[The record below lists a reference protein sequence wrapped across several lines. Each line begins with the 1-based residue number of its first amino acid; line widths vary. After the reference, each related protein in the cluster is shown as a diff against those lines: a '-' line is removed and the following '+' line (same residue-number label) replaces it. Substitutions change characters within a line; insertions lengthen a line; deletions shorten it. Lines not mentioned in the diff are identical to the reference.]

1 MSRAGSLSALLVLGL
16 ALSGCKGEICDP
28 AKLEVHVRVD
38 DVAVVSAAHRLEVWV
53 TRGSSTQP
61 TGFDVQP
68 DVLDGVLDREIPLV
82 PPLGTQ
88 ETLRVDVR
96 ILDRAA
102 GNVLRLGSISPSTSG
117 SCATRAAFDLTMPS
131 LPPPVDGGAPADG
144 GDRGDAGV
152 EEIDAGGP
160 SAALRRRLL
169 VETGSVTPELGWPG
183 YTVRVSGLDTAE
195 WIGRRLLSA
204 DCRELR
210 VRAGSLELP
219 RHLIGCGSRD
229 AELRFMLP
237 RIDPAPE
244 LWLEYGPAASALP
257 PVMTSTNV
265 YLYYDD
271 ASVDRSAALLRGRL
285 DNWYTGYV
293 DALRFV
299 DQSYSYDT
307 TDDSMASY
315 RFGLS
320 ERDVYVEAELNHR
333 ACYPT
338 NMVTGLVARASVPA
352 AEPAAEVSDRYYAG
366 TRRAQAGCTPYPSD
380 LSIVRGSRDG
390 LVVSYEGPPPA
401 NVEPG
406 RWRKQGLAVFGG
418 TETHLA
424 YWDEDTPWPSPGWPS
439 APPKSSGT
447 DPDGILRPGDVG
459 IVTAQDSGSLRN
471 ILVRRFVL
479 PEPKVSVGAEEP
491 RP

>member
-1 MSRAGSLSALLVLGL
+1 MSRPASGSALLAL
-16 ALSGCKGEICDP
+16 ALLGCRGEICDP
-28 AKLEVHVRVD
+28 AKLEIHVRLD

-61 TGFDVQP
+61 SGFDIQP
-68 DVLDGVLDREIPLV
+68 DVLDGILDREIPLV
-82 PPLGTQ
+82 PALGTQ
-88 ETLRVDVR
+88 ESLRVDVR
-96 ILDRAA
+96 VLDRAA
-102 GNVLRLGSISPSTSG
+102 GNVLRLGSQSPSTSG

-131 LPPPVDGGAPADG
+131 VAPPTDGGAAEDG

-152 EEIDAGGP
+152 VEEDAGITAG
-160 SAALRRRLL
+160 LRRRLQ
-169 VETGSVTPELGWPG
+169 VETGSVTPELGWAG
-183 YTVRVSGLDTAE
+183 YTVRVIGLDTE
-195 WIGRRLLSA
+195 DWIRRRLLSQ

-210 VRAGSLELP
+210 VRAGAVELP
-219 RHLIGCGSRD
+219 RHLTGCGTRG

-237 RIDPAPE
+237 GLDPAAE
-244 LWLEYGPAASALP
+244 LWLEYGATATLLP

-271 ASVDRSAALLRGRL
+271 ASVDRSAALLRGRF

-293 DALRFV
+293 DALRFEA
-299 DQSYSYDT
+299 QSYAYDT

-320 ERDVYVEAELNHR
+320 ERDVYVEAEFNHR

-338 NMVTGLVARASVPA
+338 NMVTGLVARASIPA

-366 TRRAQAGCTPYPSD
+366 TRRAQAGCTPYPND
-380 LSIVRGSRDG
+380 ASIVRGSRDG
-390 LVVSYEGPPPA
+390 LVVSYEGPTPA
-401 NVEPG
+401 SVEPL

-418 TETHLA
+418 AETHLA
-424 YWDEDTPWPSPGWPS
+424 YWDEDQPWPAPGWPS
-439 APPKSSGT
+439 VAPRSSGT

-479 PEPKVSVGAEEP
+479 PEPKISVGPEEP